1 VDKWIPKDVT
11 PMTDTTQEIDHEY
24 TDYPVCPHCGYEHL
38 DWKCRGE
45 GEEEEEDV
53 FCESC
58 DKLMDVSTNMTIT
71 YTTSKAPPRC
81 GKCRGEKERPR
92 QVGFKPQG
100 GAVYCED
107 GFHEGAKR

>member
-1 VDKWIPKDVT
+1 
-11 PMTDTTQEIDHEY
+11 MTDTTQEIDHEY